1 MSDTNLEENKG
12 IGYEQKQ
19 KLNELKKRKKISTT
33 FILTYTQIAK
43 HALKR
48 SNDVPEN
55 VYMLL

>member
-33 FILTYTQIAK
+33 FIITYTQIAN

-48 SNDVPEN
+48 
-55 VYMLL
+55 